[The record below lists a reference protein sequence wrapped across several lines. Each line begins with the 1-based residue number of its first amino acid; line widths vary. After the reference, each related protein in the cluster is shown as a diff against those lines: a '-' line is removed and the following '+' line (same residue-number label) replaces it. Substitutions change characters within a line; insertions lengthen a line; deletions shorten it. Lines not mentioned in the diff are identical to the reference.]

1 MKKLLSILLVPVML
15 GTAAAVPAYAE
26 ENSTKVYVD
35 AAYGDDSKDGAVLNS
50 AVKTLERA
58 KSLAREY
65 SQRKVKT
72 DVILKGGTYVLDS
85 TLEFTSE
92 DSGASI
98 EKPVIYRSCYG
109 EQAKLTLGKKISDF
123 TKTRNTAVPESV
135 RDKVY
140 EADLSNIDGLTGG
153 LNDVLYDGNKLQRL
167 AQYPNSGYV
176 AYQKATDDE
185 EKVIGLVIPE
195 GRKEA
200 WANESSMYYGYW
212 TTGYTYAISKVA
224 STENGVMKI
233 SGNPAR
239 GLIMNALCELDA
251 PGEYYIDTKENK
263 LYYYPESS
271 LDNVYLAT
279 GARKNVISLNGAE
292 NMKFENIDIF
302 CAIGDG
308 FNLSNCNNI
317 TIYSSEIKGIGSGR
331 VNGAPYGY
339 GIYAAN
345 TSNLLVTDCEVSE
358 TAENGIS
365 VSGGEQVTLT
375 PSNNVITNT
384 SVHDYAKL
392 RKAGSTG
399 IQLGGVGATVSH
411 CEVYNAPHQAITFS
425 GNDHIIENNRI
436 YNVLKETSDAGAIYC
451 GRSWVGRGTVIRNN
465 YIYNTRDVADYT
477 VNDGNEYWG
486 GTDKDA
492 IYCDDLQSGITVSGN
507 IVYNMARAYIFGGGS
522 DNKLTDNVAIDC
534 RRGIEYDNQ
543 GSDGWRY
550 QHILPTGTAG
560 GNIYKELTN
569 LLENPDY
576 REELW
581 VSEYPNFKYVLN
593 RKKYFDEDMK
603 LDGASDNFK
612 WQARIRWGAVYDR
625 VVHNNYYT
633 GVRADA
639 YKNNGFYSGEYQGV
653 NPINNL
659 AASGTFLGRSGNF
672 KGGFGDNHDKR
683 YDGKNVASVDGMA
696 WGFGEHENANI
707 ILSKKELGA
716 VVSDSY
722 EIEITGKNLSKG
734 ISRSTAQMGIGED
747 TYVPSYSDNE
757 FEVNDGNRFTVYA
770 AIFDGN
776 GKLEGV
782 QTFDGVYLYS
792 GQTIDLDID
801 VPENAQKDWYMNA
814 YIWDA
819 NGQMIPVAQRTPIL
833 GS

>member
-1 MKKLLSILLVPVML
+1 MKKLLSILLVPAML
-15 GTAAAVPAYAE
+15 GAACAVPAYAE
-26 ENSTKVYVD
+26 ENSAKVYV
-35 AAYGDDSKDGAVLNS
+35 ALYGDDSKDGTELNS

-58 KSLAREY
+58 KELAREY
-65 SQRKVKT
+65 SGKGIKT
-72 DVILKGGTYVLDS
+72 DVILTGGTYVLDS
-85 TLEFTSE
+85 TLEFTTE
-92 DSGASI
+92 DSGASAAA
-98 EKPVIYRSCYG
+98 PVIYRSYYG
-109 EQAKLTLGKKISDF
+109 EQAKLTAGKKISGF
-123 TKTRNTAVPESV
+123 EVTGNTAVPESV
-135 RDKVY
+135 RNKVY
-140 EADLSNIDGLTGG
+140 EADLSAIEGLTGG

-167 AQYPNSGYV
+167 AQYPNNGYA
-176 AYQKATDDE
+176 AYQKATDE
-185 EKVIGLVIPE
+185 EGNVTGLVIPE
-195 GRKEA
+195 GREAA

-212 TTGYTYAISKVA
+212 RNGYTYGIAKVT

-233 SGNPAR
+233 SGNPAG

-251 PGEYYIDTKENK
+251 PGEYYIDTAEKK

-302 CAIGDG
+302 CTTGDG
-308 FNLSNCNNI
+308 FNISNCNNI

-345 TSNLLVTDCEVSE
+345 TSNLLVTDCEVAE

-375 PSNNVITNT
+375 SSNNVIANT
-384 SVHDYAKL
+384 SVHDFAKL
-392 RKAGSTG
+392 RKAGSVG
-399 IQLGGVGATVSH
+399 IKLGGVGATVSH

-425 GNDHIIENNRI
+425 GNNHVIENNRI

-451 GRSWVGRGTVIRNN
+451 GRSWVGRGSVIKNN

-522 DNKLTDNVAIDC
+522 DNKLTDNIAIDC
-534 RRGIEYDNQ
+534 RRGVEYDQ
-543 GSDGWRY
+543 EGAAGWRY
-550 QHILPTGTAG
+550 QHISPTGTAG

-569 LLENPDY
+569 LLSNPDY
-576 REELW
+576 SEELW
-581 VSEYPNFKYVLN
+581 VSKYPKFKDVLN
-593 RKKYFDEDMK
+593 RKKYFDEDMAQA
-603 LDGASDNFK
+603 DASAQFIKDAK
-612 WQARIRWGAVYDR
+612 IRWGFVYDR

-633 GVRADA
+633 GVRADT
-639 YKNNGFYSGEYQGV
+639 YKSHGYYMGEYKGA
-653 NPINNL
+653 NPIKFSN
-659 AASGTFLGRSGNF
+659 SYTFLGRFGNM
-672 KGGFGDNHDKR
+672 KGTFSDNHDER
-683 YDGKNVASVDGMA
+683 YNGKYIASVDGMA

-707 ILSKKELGA
+707 ILSNEELGA

-722 EIEITGKNLSKG
+722 EIEITGENLSDG

-747 TYVPSYSDNE
+747 TYVPSYSDIE

-770 AIFDGN
+770 AIYDGN

-782 QTFDGVYLYS
+782 QSFNGVYLYS

>member
-1 MKKLLSILLVPVML
+1 MKKLLSILLVPAML
-15 GTAAAVPAYAE
+15 GAACAVPAYAE
-26 ENSTKVYVD
+26 ENSAKVYV
-35 AAYGDDSKDGAVLNS
+35 ALYGDDSKDGTELNS

-58 KSLAREY
+58 KELAREY
-65 SQRKVKT
+65 SGKGIKT
-72 DVILKGGTYVLDS
+72 DVILTGGTYVLDS
-85 TLEFTSE
+85 TLEFTTE
-92 DSGASI
+92 DSGASAAA
-98 EKPVIYRSCYG
+98 PVIYRSYYG
-109 EQAKLTLGKKISDF
+109 EQAKLTAGKKISGF
-123 TKTRNTAVPESV
+123 EVTGNTAVPESV
-135 RDKVY
+135 RNKVY
-140 EADLSNIDGLTGG
+140 EADLSAIDGLTGG

-167 AQYPNSGYV
+167 AQYPNNGYA
-176 AYQKATDDE
+176 AYQKATDE
-185 EKVIGLVIPE
+185 EGNVTGLVIPE

-212 TTGYTYAISKVA
+212 RNGYTYGIAKVT

-233 SGNPAR
+233 SENPAG

-251 PGEYYIDTKENK
+251 PGEYYIDTAEKK

-271 LDNVYLAT
+271 LDNVYLAA

-302 CAIGDG
+302 CATGDG
-308 FNLSNCNNI
+308 FNISNCNNI

-331 VNGAPYGY
+331 KNGAPYGH
-339 GIYAAN
+339 GIYAEN
-345 TSNLLVTDCEVSE
+345 TSNLLVTDCEVAE

-375 PSNNVITNT
+375 SSNNVIANT
-384 SVHDYAKL
+384 SVHDFAKL
-392 RKAGSTG
+392 RKAGSVG
-399 IQLGGVGATVSH
+399 IKLGGVGATVSH

-425 GNDHIIENNRI
+425 GNDHVIENNRI

-451 GRSWVGRGTVIRNN
+451 GRSWIGRGSVIRNN

-477 VNDGNEYWG
+477 VSDGNEYWG

-534 RRGIEYDNQ
+534 RRGVEYDQ
-543 GSDGWRY
+543 EGAAGWRY
-550 QHILPTGTAG
+550 QHISPTGTAG

-569 LLENPDY
+569 LLSNPY
-576 REELW
+576 YSEKLW
-581 VSEYPNFKYVLN
+581 VSKYPKFKDVLN
-593 RKKYFDEDMK
+593 RKKYFDEDMAQA
-603 LDGASDNFK
+603 DASAQFIKDAK
-612 WQARIRWGAVYDR
+612 IRWGFVYDR

-633 GVRADA
+633 GVRADT
-639 YKNNGFYSGEYQGV
+639 YKSHGYYTGEYKGA
-653 NPINNL
+653 NPIKFSN
-659 AASGTFLGRSGNF
+659 SYTFLGRFGNM
-672 KGGFGDNHDKR
+672 KGTFSDNHDER
-683 YDGKNVASVDGMA
+683 YNGKYIASVDGMA

-707 ILSKKELGA
+707 ILSNEELGA

-722 EIEITGKNLSKG
+722 EIEITGENLSDG

-747 TYVPSYSDNE
+747 TYVPSYSDVE

-770 AIFDGN
+770 AIYDGN

-792 GQTIDLDID
+792 GQRIDLDID

-819 NGQMIPVAQRTPIL
+819 NGHMIPVAQRTPIL

>member
-1 MKKLLSILLVPVML
+1 M
-15 GTAAAVPAYAE
+15 T
-26 ENSTKVYVD
+26 
-35 AAYGDDSKDGAVLNS
+35 
-50 AVKTLERA
+50 
-58 KSLAREY
+58 
-65 SQRKVKT
+65 
-72 DVILKGGTYVLDS
+72 
-85 TLEFTSE
+85 
-92 DSGASI
+92 
-98 EKPVIYRSCYG
+98 
-109 EQAKLTLGKKISDF
+109 
-123 TKTRNTAVPESV
+123 
-135 RDKVY
+135 
-140 EADLSNIDGLTGG
+140 
-153 LNDVLYDGNKLQRL
+153 
-167 AQYPNSGYV
+167 
-176 AYQKATDDE
+176 
-185 EKVIGLVIPE
+185 
-195 GRKEA
+195 
-200 WANESSMYYGYW
+200 
-212 TTGYTYAISKVA
+212 

-233 SGNPAR
+233 SENPAG

-279 GARKNVISLNGAE
+279 GARKNVISLNGAK

-302 CAIGDG
+302 CTTGDG
-308 FNLSNCNNI
+308 FNISNCNNI

-345 TSNLLVTDCEVSE
+345 TSNLLVTDCEVAE

-365 VSGGEQVTLT
+365 VSGGVQVTLT
-375 PSNNVITNT
+375 PSKNVITNT

-451 GRSWVGRGTVIRNN
+451 GRSWVGRGTVIRSN

-522 DNKLTDNVAIDC
+522 DNKLTDNIAIDC
-534 RRGIEYDNQ
+534 RRGVEYDQ
-543 GSDGWRY
+543 EGAAGWRY
-550 QHILPTGTAG
+550 QHISPTGTAG
-560 GNIYKELTN
+560 GNIYKELRN
-569 LLENPDY
+569 LLSNPNYD
-576 REELW
+576 EKLW
-581 VSEYPNFKYVLN
+581 VSKYPKFKDVLK
-593 RKKYFDEDMK
+593 RKQYFDDEMAQTD
-603 LDGASDNFK
+603 ASAQFIKDAK
-612 WQARIRWGAVYDR
+612 IRWGFVYDR

-639 YKNNGFYSGEYQGV
+639 YKNHGFYSGEYKGT
-653 NPINNL
+653 NPIKFG
-659 AASGTFLGRSGNF
+659 ASHTYLGRFGNMKGTFS
-672 KGGFGDNHDKR
+672 DNHDER
-683 YDGKNVASVDGMA
+683 YNGKYIASVDGMA

-707 ILSKKELGA
+707 ILSNEELGA

-722 EIEITGKNLSKG
+722 EIEITGENLSNG
-734 ISRSTAQMGIGED
+734 ISRSTSQMGIGED

-782 QTFDGVYLYS
+782 QTVDGVYLYS
-792 GQTIDLDID
+792 GQKIDLDID
-801 VPENAQKDWYMNA
+801 VPQNAQKDWYMNA

-819 NGQMIPVAQRTPIL
+819 NGHMIPVAQRTPIW

>member
-1 MKKLLSILLVPVML
+1 MKKLLSTLLMPVML

-26 ENSTKVYVD
+26 ENSAKVYVD

-85 TLEFTSE
+85 TFEFTTE
-92 DSGASI
+92 DSGASAK
-98 EKPVIYRSCYG
+98 KPVIYRSYYG
-109 EQAKLTLGKKISDF
+109 EQAKLTVGKKISDF
-123 TKTRNTAVPESV
+123 TKTGNTAVPESV

-140 EADLSNIDGLTGG
+140 EADLSNIDGLIGG

-167 AQYPNSGYV
+167 AQYPNSGYA
-176 AYQKATDDE
+176 AYQKAADDE
-185 EKVIGLVIPE
+185 GNVTGLVIPE
-195 GRKEA
+195 GRAEA

-233 SGNPAR
+233 SGNPAG

-251 PGEYYIDTKENK
+251 PGEYYIDTKEKK

-271 LDNVYLAT
+271 LDNVYLAA
-279 GARKNVISLNGAE
+279 GARKNVISLNGAK

-302 CAIGDG
+302 CTTGDG
-308 FNLSNCNNI
+308 FNISNCNNI

-345 TSNLLVTDCEVSE
+345 TSNLLVTDCEVAE

-365 VSGGEQVTLT
+365 VSGGVQVTLT

-451 GRSWVGRGTVIRNN
+451 GRSWIGRGSVIKNN

-522 DNKLTDNVAIDC
+522 DNKLTDNIAIDC
-534 RRGIEYDNQ
+534 RRGVEYDQ
-543 GSDGWRY
+543 EGAAGWRY
-550 QHILPTGTAG
+550 QHISPTGTAG

-569 LLENPDY
+569 LLSNPNY
-576 REELW
+576 SEELW
-581 VSEYPNFKYVLN
+581 VSKYPKFKDVLN
-593 RKKYFDEDMK
+593 RKKYFDDDMAQT
-603 LDGASDNFK
+603 GASAQFIKDAK
-612 WQARIRWGAVYDR
+612 IRWGFVYDR

-639 YKNNGFYSGEYQGV
+639 YKSNGFYSGEYQGSD
-653 NPINNL
+653 PIKSG
-659 AASGTFLGRSGNF
+659 ASHTFLGRFGNM
-672 KGGFGDNHDKR
+672 KGTFSDNHDER
-683 YDGKNVASVDGMA
+683 YNGKYIASVDGMA

-707 ILSKKELGA
+707 ILSNEELGA
-716 VVSDSY
+716 VVTDSY
-722 EIEITGKNLSKG
+722 EIKITGKNLSNG

-782 QTFDGVYLYS
+782 QSFNGVYLYS

-819 NGQMIPVAQRTPIL
+819 NGHMIPVAQRTPIL

>member
-1 MKKLLSILLVPVML
+1 M
-15 GTAAAVPAYAE
+15 
-26 ENSTKVYVD
+26 
-35 AAYGDDSKDGAVLNS
+35 
-50 AVKTLERA
+50 
-58 KSLAREY
+58 
-65 SQRKVKT
+65 
-72 DVILKGGTYVLDS
+72 LDS
-85 TLEFTSE
+85 TLEFTSK
-92 DSGASI
+92 DSGASAAA
-98 EKPVIYRSCYG
+98 PVIYRSYYG
-109 EQAKLTLGKKISDF
+109 EQAKLTMGKKISGF
-123 TKTRNTAVPESV
+123 EVTGNTAVPESV
-135 RDKVY
+135 RNKVY
-140 EADLSNIDGLTGG
+140 EADLSAIDGLIGG

-167 AQYPNSGYV
+167 AQYPNSGYA
-176 AYQKATDDE
+176 AYQKAADDE
-185 EKVIGLVIPE
+185 GNVIGLVIPE

-212 TTGYTYAISKVA
+212 RNGYTYGIAKVT

-233 SGNPAR
+233 SENPAG

-251 PGEYYIDTKENK
+251 PGEYYIDTTEKK

-302 CAIGDG
+302 CATGDG

-331 VNGAPYGY
+331 KNGAPYGH
-339 GIYAAN
+339 GIYAEN
-345 TSNLLVTDCEVSE
+345 TSNLLVTDCEVAE

-375 PSNNVITNT
+375 SSNNVIANT
-384 SVHDYAKL
+384 SVHDFAKL

-522 DNKLTDNVAIDC
+522 DNKLTDNIAIDC
-534 RRGIEYDNQ
+534 RRGVEYDQ
-543 GSDGWRY
+543 EGAAGWRY
-550 QHILPTGTAG
+550 QHISPTGTAG
-560 GNIYKELTN
+560 GNIYKELRN
-569 LLENPDY
+569 LLSNPNYD
-576 REELW
+576 EKLW
-581 VSEYPNFKYVLN
+581 VSKYPKFKDVLK
-593 RKKYFDEDMK
+593 RKQYFDDDMAQT
-603 LDGASDNFK
+603 DASAQFIKDAK
-612 WQARIRWGAVYDR
+612 IRWGFVYDR

-639 YKNNGFYSGEYQGV
+639 YKNHGFYSGEYKGT
-653 NPINNL
+653 NPIKFG
-659 AASGTFLGRSGNF
+659 ASHTYLGRFGNM
-672 KGGFGDNHDKR
+672 KGIFNDNHDER
-683 YDGKNVASVDGMA
+683 YNGKYIASVDGMA

-707 ILSKKELGA
+707 ILSNEELGA

-722 EIEITGKNLSKG
+722 EIKITGENLSNG
-734 ISRSTAQMGIGED
+734 ISRSTSQMGIGED

-819 NGQMIPVAQRTPIL
+819 NGRMIPVAQRTPIL